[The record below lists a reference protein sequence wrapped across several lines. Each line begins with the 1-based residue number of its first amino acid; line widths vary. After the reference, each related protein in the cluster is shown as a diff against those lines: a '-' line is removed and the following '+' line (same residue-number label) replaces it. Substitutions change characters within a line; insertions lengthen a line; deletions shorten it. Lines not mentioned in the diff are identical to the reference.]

1 MCHPVR
7 CRVCGGT
14 TWSGCGRHVAQVE
27 ARVPADQWCA
37 GKHTTEER
45 AAAGSGGWLSRLVG
59 R

>member
-14 TWSGCGRHVAQVE
+14 TWAGCGRHVAQVK
-27 ARVPADQWCA
+27 AIVPESLWCA
-37 GKHTTEER
+37 GGHTKEER
-45 AAAGSGGWLSRLVG
+45 AAAGGGGWLSRLVG

>member
-14 TWSGCGRHVAQVE
+14 TWAGCGQHVAQVK
-27 ARVPADQWCA
+27 ASVPASIWCA
-37 GKHTTEER
+37 GGHTKEER
-45 AAAGSGGWLSRLVG
+45 AAAGGGWFSRLIG

>member
-14 TWSGCGRHVAQVE
+14 TWAGCGRHVTQVR
-27 ARVPADQWCA
+27 AGVPDDLWCA
-37 GKHTTEER
+37 GGHSKEER
-45 AAAGSGGWLSRLVG
+45 AAAGGGWLSRLIG